1 MKKIANKVLYFEK
14 CSGARI
20 ARTNGAGARA
30 YDEGISSMSA
40 MCSTKFFEFGYDDY
54 EKYVKEQ
61 EEKNE
66 GARTARP
73 YDASGNARPHE
84 ETHQHD
90 VDLQS
95 VVPSNNILSTNNIT
109 TMDDL
114 SNKDNYQLSKQKNKD
129 KKRAKKLENEIAR
142 IEDDISKLHDSLM
155 DEKNQTNFEELTKI
169 NNEIEE
175 LNTLLENK
183 YAEWDELSQ

>member
-1 MKKIANKVLYFEK
+1 M
-14 CSGARI
+14 
-20 ARTNGAGARA
+20 
-30 YDEGISSMSA
+30 
-40 MCSTKFFEFGYDDY
+40 
-54 EKYVKEQ
+54 
-61 EEKNE
+61 
-66 GARTARP
+66 
-73 YDASGNARPHE
+73 
-84 ETHQHD
+84 
-90 VDLQS
+90 QS
-95 VVPSNNILSTNNIT
+95 VGPSNNILSTNNIDT
-109 TMDDL
+109 TDDL